1 MLHMK
6 IFLLNFN
13 DFTINENVL
22 SSVGQSTK
30 RMRAEIIWFGFSPRG
45 DFKLKTTLSRGLKLM
60 VNNHL

>member
-6 IFLLNFN
+6 LFLLNFN

-30 RMRAEIIWFGFSPRG
+30 RMRAEIIWFGF
-45 DFKLKTTLSRGLKLM
+45 LQEEILS
-60 VNNHL
+60 